1 MVPRPA
7 GPWNPSWI
15 SNLARKPVVGEA
27 AGGKGRRTFPGLA
40 IGPRGRKHVTA
51 VPGGHRWMDFS
62 AGVRCGASE
71 RNR

>member
-7 GPWNPSWI
+7 GPRNPSGI
-15 SNLARKPVVGEA
+15 SNLAPKPVVGEVA
-27 AGGKGRRTFPGLA
+27 RGDEPSRLA
-40 IGPRGRKHVTA
+40 IGPRGRQHVTA